1 MSFRFSI
8 VEAYTA
14 SWIEIFEVEEF
25 PDSDTVEAYTAS
37 WIEMPNCTS
46 SCGVTSVE
54 AYTASW
60 IEIYEKKRNEP
71 DSMSGLIQP
80 RGLK

>member
-8 VEAYTA
+8 
-14 SWIEIFEVEEF
+14 
-25 PDSDTVEAYTAS
+25 VEAYTAS

-60 IEIYEKKRNEP
+60 IEIYPGRLLRWRFLVEAYTASWIEIVNTSGTLKT
-71 DSMSGLIQP
+71 SGSGLIQP